1 MTDRWNDDRL
11 DRLAE
16 LVAAN
21 EAQIAANSRDIAGNA
36 RDIAE
41 LKTSIEA
48 LTPKIDANTAAI
60 AQLTAIATDQQQT
73 IGAISQGFE
82 LLVQEIRGLRAENRR
97 ILEHLFGTD
106 A

>member
-1 MTDRWNDDRL
+1 MNERWNDDRL
-11 DRLAE
+11 DRLASM
-16 LVAAN
+16 VAAN
-21 EAQIAANSRDIAGNA
+21 EELIAANTRSIEQLSVKTDANA
-36 RDIAE
+36 TA
-41 LKTSIEA
+41 IEA
-48 LTPKIDANTAAI
+48 LTVKVDANLSAI